1 MFFIPLEVKSHKVP
15 HLKALRYGKCESRGL
30 YCYITSNVCHDVLK
44 SDNLLHCVYNKRAC
58 YEQTFF
64 PKKLKISKCQIHVD
78 IKKKDVKFN
87 QLFKA
92 Y

>member
-30 YCYITSNVCHDVLK
+30 YCCNTCHDVLK
-44 SDNLLHCVYNKRAC
+44 SDNLLNCVYNKRAC

-64 PKKLKISKCQIHVD
+64 PKKLKISKCQIHIVD
-78 IKKKDVKFN
+78 IQKKN
-87 QLFKA
+87 M
-92 Y
+92 